1 MKKFLLCLTLL
12 ALTLSLP
19 CLAVQATGP
28 NGAVYAVPDVP
39 QAEAPAGLFAVSEGF
54 TQDGVIYTLSGDTAQ
69 VAGYTADI
77 PQACVLPAAVSVDGT
92 KYTVTALAD
101 NALYNCAK
109 LTSITLPETVT
120 RLGEKALSGCTGLT
134 SIAIPAGV
142 TDILPDAL
150 RNCTGLTA
158 ITVAP
163 GNTQYH
169 GDGRSLI
176 DSSGRLIQ
184 YALNSGTSY
193 TVPDGV
199 TVIGDFSLQGAA
211 KLQSVTFPDSVI
223 NILGSAFSGCEA
235 LSQVTFGAGLT
246 YIGNYAFE
254 HCQVTRVDLPAGI
267 TEVEGNA
274 FADCPVEAFT
284 VAGDGTGELYAADGV
299 LFARNYTNYSEDE
312 GVHALIVY
320 PAGSPQTRYV
330 IPDGVECV
338 GQSSF
343 WGAKH
348 LQEVVFPDSLTRIDS
363 GAFCQ
368 TGITSLTVPDTVT
381 QMEGYAFQNN
391 QQLTRATL
399 GSGVA
404 ELPDGLFYGCTALEE
419 VTLPAEVT
427 GLGGEEVFA
436 NCTSLQ
442 AVHVAADNPAYQD
455 VEGALYSKD
464 GTRLLL
470 CPAGVEAVSIP
481 AAVTTIDPG
490 AFKACAKVSAF
501 AVEPG
506 NGVFSVR
513 DGVLF
518 QTEEDDA
525 IILHTYPAGKKDA
538 AYTVPA
544 GVTRI
549 GERAFN
555 NIPALAKLD
564 TADVTE
570 IGRWAVF
577 KTPALKEL
585 ALPKVEVLEGSCLWG
600 FRGPGVEFPST
611 LREMGQQVMDFND
624 SVEYV
629 TFAGDVPSLGDNDFR
644 NWFMTDGDNFRY
656 VYVPEGK
663 LLAYKDALA
672 KAQLKPGVMIVTGDY
687 VSRAAV
693 EEQIAALGQSSDLA
707 EVNAAAAGV
716 VRMLTAEKK
725 ALATELLVKADQLF
739 QAKHAGLS
747 VQVEQ
752 NAVSDTTLAVQGLAL
767 ASGLV
772 ERQNDAG
779 EVSGTVKLTA
789 VQTAPQAENERL
801 VLDFALSV
809 NSAAAQPQS
818 PVVVTLDLP
827 QSLRQGAFYLTHR
840 DGETET
846 QVPYDRQGDQVTFR
860 ADSFSS
866 YVFKAGEP
874 KVQVR
879 YETGV
884 AAKLFVAGYRNG
896 QMLSIQSFPAAAG
909 TGTVEADYDSA
920 LTYKA
925 FLVDQKAA
933 PVGTVQVTLP

>member
-1 MKKFLLCLTLL
+1 MKKTLLCLLL
-12 ALTLSLP
+12 ALA
-19 CLAVQATGP
+19 LATPGLAAQVAGP
-28 NGAVYAVPDVP
+28 NGTVYAVPDVP
-39 QAEAPAGLFAVSEGF
+39 RVEESAGLLAVSEGF

-77 PQACVLPAAVSVDGT
+77 PQVCVLPESVTFGGT
-92 KYTVTALAD
+92 DYPVTALAD
-101 NALYNCAK
+101 NALYNCSR
-109 LTSITLPETVT
+109 LTALTLPETVV

-184 YALNSGTSY
+184 YALNSGASY

-199 TVIGDFSLQGAA
+199 TDIGDFSLQGAA
-211 KLQSVTFPDSVI
+211 KLQSVTLPDSVI
-223 NILGSAFSGCEA
+223 NIQGLAFSGCEA

-254 HCQVTRVDLPAGI
+254 HCQVKRVDLPATI
-267 TEVEGNA
+267 SRVEGNA
-274 FADCPVEAFT
+274 FGDCPVEAFT
-284 VAGDGTGELYAADGV
+284 VAGDGTGDIYAQDGV
-299 LFARNYTNYSEDE
+299 LFSRHYTGFGESQ
-312 GVHALIVY
+312 GVHALILY
-320 PAGSPQTRYV
+320 PAGSAQTRYT
-330 IPDGVECV
+330 IPNGVECV
-338 GQSSF
+338 GNDAF
-343 WGAKH
+343 LRAEN
-348 LQEVVFPDSLTRIDS
+348 LQTVTFPNSLTRIDDS
-363 GAFCQ
+363 GFCG
-368 TGITSLTVPDTVT
+368 TGLRSVTVPDTVT
-381 QMEGYAFQNN
+381 ELGPYAFQVNEK
-391 QQLTRATL
+391 LTRATL

-404 ELPDGLFYGCTALEE
+404 ELPSGLFYGCTALEE
-419 VTLPAEVT
+419 VDLPAQITSIGDEAF
-427 GLGGEEVFA
+427 E
-436 NCTSLQ
+436 NCTALQ
-442 AVHVAADNPAYQD
+442 AVHVAADNPSYQD

-518 QTEEDDA
+518 QTGEDDA

-687 VSRAAV
+687 VPRDTV
-693 EEQIAALGQSSDLA
+693 EEQIAALGQGSTLA

-716 VRMLTAEKK
+716 VRMLSAEQK
-725 ALATELLVKADQLF
+725 ALPTELLAKADQLF
-739 QAKHAGLS
+739 QAAHSGLK
-747 VQVEQ
+747 VMVDQA
-752 NAVSDTTLAVQGLAL
+752 AVSDTTLTVQGLAL

-772 ERQNDAG
+772 EKQDETGA
-779 EVSGTVKLTA
+779 VSGTVKLTA
-789 VQTAPQAENERL
+789 TQKAPQAENERL

-809 NSAAAQPQS
+809 DSAAAQPQS

-827 QSLRQGAFYLTHR
+827 QSLRQGTFYLTHR
-840 DGETET
+840 SGESET
-846 QVPYDRQGDQVTFR
+846 QVPYDRQGDRVTFR

-874 KVQVR
+874 KLRVN

-884 AAKLFVAGYRNG
+884 AGKLFVAGYQNG
-896 QMLSIQSFPAAAG
+896 QMRALRAVEVVPG
-909 TGTVEADYDSA
+909 TDAVELDYDSA
-920 LTYKA
+920 LSYKA
-925 FLVDQKAA
+925 FLLDQRAA
-933 PVGTVQVTLP
+933 PVGTVQVVLP